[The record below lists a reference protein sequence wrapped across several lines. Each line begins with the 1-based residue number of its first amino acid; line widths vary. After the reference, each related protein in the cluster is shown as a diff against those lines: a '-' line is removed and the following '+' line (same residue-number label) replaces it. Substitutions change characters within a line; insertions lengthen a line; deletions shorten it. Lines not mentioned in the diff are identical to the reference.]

1 MSVYTSICSTQLEK
15 LLKDYP
21 LGKLISF
28 DGIENGIENTNYR
41 IKTSRGY
48 FILTLFEE
56 LTVAELKPV
65 FALLDYLHSC
75 GLSVPRPQ
83 SNNRSNTL
91 HTFNGKTTAFFN
103 HLSGLSIEIPSLS
116 QCYEVGLQLARLHV
130 YGCQYNFQRCNN
142 KDLKGCRSLFLKLK
156 PYLKQSDINKIS
168 AELAFQQQY
177 ANVKLPKGVIH
188 ADLFRDNILFA
199 NEKISGILDFYNSCH
214 DYLLLDIAITINDWC
229 IDNATV
235 NCQKTECFL
244 LGYQSVRNIEPLE
257 KKLLPIFLRRA
268 SLRFWL
274 SRLGHQIFPKTGD
287 ITQQKDPS
295 LFECLLDQHRSKL
308 VISELTAD

>member
-1 MSVYTSICSTQLEK
+1 VSVYTLVHTTQLDQF
-15 LLKDYP
+15 LIDYP

-41 IKTSRGY
+41 VKTSCGH

-56 LTVAELKPV
+56 LTAAELKPI
-65 FALLDYLHSC
+65 FALLDYLHGC
-75 GLSVPRPQ
+75 GLPVHQPQ
-83 SNNRSNTL
+83 TDNKGNTL
-91 HTFNGKTTAFFN
+91 RSFNGKTTALFN
-103 HLSGLSIEIPSLS
+103 HLPGLSIETPSLS

-130 YGCQYNFQRCNN
+130 YGRQHNFQRNNN

-156 PYLKQSDINKIS
+156 PHLKQSDINKIN
-168 AELAFQQQY
+168 AELTFQQQY
-177 ANVKLPKGVIH
+177 ANVKLPTGVIH
-188 ADLFRDNILFA
+188 ADLFRDNILFD

-214 DYLLLDIAITINDWC
+214 DYLLLDIAITVNDWC

-244 LGYQSVRNIEPLE
+244 LGYQSVRNIDPLE
-257 KKLLPIFLRRA
+257 KKLLPVFLRRA

-274 SRLGHQIFPKTGD
+274 SRLSHQIFPKTGD

-295 LFECLLDQHRSKL
+295 QFEYLLDQYCRKQ
-308 VISELTAD
+308 VTFEVTAN